1 ILYGRSGM
9 LRAHGTLAKRE
20 PSSILARSMSDTF
33 DVIPIFQHGGRRPG
47 AGRPR
52 KGEVRL
58 PKKHG
63 SLKSTGSHS
72 RAYSLGRLARDEAAG
87 CRDAGILLRGVLEH
101 KISAHTAGAEMS
113 YFRRPE
119 PTGRGSENMARARD
133 WALHRLLN
141 PRPGPKAG

>member
-1 ILYGRSGM
+1 
-9 LRAHGTLAKRE
+9 
-20 PSSILARSMSDTF
+20 MSDTL
-33 DVIPIFQHGGRRPG
+33 DVTPIFQHGGRRPG

-52 KGEVRL
+52 KDEVRL

-72 RAYSLGRLARDEAAG
+72 VAYILGRLARDAAAG

-113 YFRRPE
+113 YFRRPT
-119 PTGRGSENMARARD
+119 PTGRGSPNVSKVRN
-133 WALHRLLN
+133 WVLYRLFN
-141 PRPGPKAG
+141 PRPVEKRPP